1 MKSRLLYAVAALLLA
16 ALLLAATAGYTPVE
30 DFLTADADWVMEIS
44 RPVGLLW
51 RLQSAGWLDFLS
63 TAPEFQASSAE
74 TTRLLADLHKPAARA
89 ALDFLVSAAY
99 LLRAT
104 PPANGGEENPQDRI
118 LLDLGFAGRVL
129 GRFADFAG
137 LARDFGK
144 AGVSLQ
150 WRDKWL
156 VIVLPSPVGSPA
168 ATATA
173 DPEKARLLREYLRRD
188 RADLAGDGDGRLYLL
203 NRRLFNQP
211 VSPAGFD
218 PRLLLEDGAVE
229 RAFARATL
237 AEDGL
242 HLTLTLAPFAGKS
255 VSPLLA
261 TAPGAFATRPLAD
274 DQTLAYLGLRV
285 DRPSRLSPLLLRI
298 VDAGEE
304 MKSLQKKMALLMFNT
319 FFEYSGPEMA
329 VALPAS
335 ETTPGSPVFVFQM
348 ANQNKLVDMLAAM
361 SKSAE
366 TQTKLLGLPLGPNGE
381 SVAQLLTRAAGDV
394 DPSPWLA
401 KLPAEDRAPAAELLE
416 KIRRGELDPQKLLQD
431 SQRLY
436 FYKMSLYWRLAGD
449 FLILGPTPEAAE
461 YYRQCL
467 LAGAVP
473 PDLGE
478 RAAPPAAD
486 RAALASIDAG
496 AWLTKVNPRAGELL
510 GDLDSR
516 IGRLVIDAR
525 QENDRLT
532 VSGWLPFRSP
542 ATAGHDSGAWW
553 LLLFRTIRVL
563 LLASVA
569 LGLIA
574 CVGRAALKKN

>member
-1 MKSRLLYAVAALLLA
+1 MKSRLLYAVSALLLA
-16 ALLLAATAGYTPVE
+16 VLLLAATVGFTPVE
-30 DFLTADADWVMEIS
+30 DFLTADTDWVMEIS

-51 RLQSAGWLDFLS
+51 RLQSGGWLDSLLA
-63 TAPEFQASSAE
+63 APEFQPSSPQVA
-74 TTRLLADLHKPAARA
+74 RFVADLKKPASRA

-104 PPANGGEENPQDRI
+104 PPANGGEENPQYRI

-129 GRFADFAG
+129 GWLSDLAG
-137 LARDFGK
+137 FSRELGQ
-144 AGVSLQ
+144 AGISPQ
-150 WRDKWL
+150 WRDKWML
-156 VIVLPSPVGSPA
+156 IDLPSKAGIPA
-168 ATATA
+168 AAATA
-173 DPEKARLLREYLRRD
+173 DPDKMRLLRDNLRRD

-218 PRLLLEDGAVE
+218 PRLLLESGAVE
-229 RAFARATL
+229 RAFAWATL

-242 HLTLTLAPFAGKS
+242 HLALTLAPFAGKT
-255 VSPLLA
+255 VSPVLA

-274 DQTLAYLGLRV
+274 GQTLAYLGLRV
-285 DRPSRLSPLLLRI
+285 DRPTRLSPLLLRI
-298 VDAGEE
+298 VDAGDE

-329 VALPAS
+329 VALPAAD
-335 ETTPGSPVFVFQM
+335 TAPGLPVFVFQM
-348 ANQNKLVDMLAAM
+348 ANKDKLVDMLAAM

-381 SVAQLLTRAAGDV
+381 TVAQLLSQATGDV

-401 KLPAEDRAPAAELLE
+401 KLPEEDRVPAAELLE

-461 YYRQCL
+461 HYRQCL

-473 PDLGE
+473 PDLG
-478 RAAPPAAD
+478 APAAD
-486 RAALASIDAG
+486 RAALAGIDAG
-496 AWLTKVNPRAGELL
+496 AWLAKVNPRAAELL
-510 GDLDSR
+510 GGLKSR
-516 IGRLVIDAR
+516 TGRLVIDAR
-525 QENDRLT
+525 LENDRLT
-532 VSGWLPFRSP
+532 IAGRLPLGSP
-542 ATAGHDSGAWW
+542 AATGRDSGAWW
-553 LLLFRTIRVL
+553 LLFFRTIRVL
-563 LLASVA
+563 LLVLTA
-569 LGLIA
+569 LGLIG